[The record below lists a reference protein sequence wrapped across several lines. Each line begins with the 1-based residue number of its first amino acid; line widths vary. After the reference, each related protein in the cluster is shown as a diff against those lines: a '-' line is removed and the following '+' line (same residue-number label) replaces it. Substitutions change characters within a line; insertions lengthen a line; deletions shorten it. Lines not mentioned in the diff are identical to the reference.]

1 MFLDN
6 FYTSYYHNIMQGIP
20 NDKKSKVK
28 KIAKEM
34 INKRNKEVEQRDKE
48 ITRKNKEKY
57 TYEEWVKKEVF

>member
-1 MFLDN
+1 
-6 FYTSYYHNIMQGIP
+6 MQGIP

-28 KIAKEM
+28 KIAKAM